1 MLMITH
7 GSPMGA
13 EAVNPSTMKMGAEKA
28 PIGSKQGRSA
38 LWFKAR

>member
-1 MLMITH
+1 MFMNPH
-7 GSPMGA
+7 GSAKDA
-13 EAVNPSTMKMGAEKA
+13 EEVNPSTMKMGAAKA